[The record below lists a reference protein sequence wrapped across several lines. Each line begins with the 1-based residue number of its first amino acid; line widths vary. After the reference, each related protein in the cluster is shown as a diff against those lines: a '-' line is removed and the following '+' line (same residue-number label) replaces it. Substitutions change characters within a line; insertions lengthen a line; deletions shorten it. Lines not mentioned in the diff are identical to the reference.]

1 MWCKSTCISPTT
13 FRSMSI
19 KLWCE
24 KISSIWLKNPIP
36 VLILVD
42 VTPDG
47 QKTGSGFYE
56 PTNPN
61 DVRILKTIPD
71 RKYVEVGTVIV
82 SICDEGGDVTIMHN
96 DIRTES
102 AVLGADAVILTDEGV
117 EYVELEGTKY
127 WAMGVAVKF
136 E

>member
-1 MWCKSTCISPTT
+1 MRKYLFYKILLCSLALSIICSCASSPPAYYG
-13 FRSMSI
+13 S
-19 KLWCE
+19 
-24 KISSIWLKNPIP
+24 
-36 VLILVD
+36 VD
-42 VTPDG
+42 VV
-47 QKTGSGFYE
+47 KTGSGFYE

-82 SICDEGGDVTIMHN
+82 SIWYEGGDVTIMHN

-102 AVLGADAVILTDEGV
+102 AVLGADAVILTDEGFLPIKDSSD
-117 EYVELEGTKY
+117 YKY
-127 WAMGVAVKF
+127 WATGVAVKF

>member
-1 MWCKSTCISPTT
+1 MKTINLFYKILLCSLAL
-13 FRSMSI
+13 SI
-19 KLWCE
+19 IC
-24 KISSIWLKNPIP
+24 SCASGR
-36 VLILVD
+36 VA
-42 VTPDG
+42 VT
-47 QKTGSGFYE
+47 KTGIGFYE

-71 RKYVEVGTVIV
+71 RKYVELGTVVV
-82 SICDEGGDVTIMHN
+82 SIEPEDTAKMHN
-96 DIRTES
+96 ELKTKS

-136 E
+136 K

>member
-1 MWCKSTCISPTT
+1 MRKYLFYKILLCSLALSIICSCASSP
-13 FRSMSI
+13 SPPAYYG
-19 KLWCE
+19 K
-24 KISSIWLKNPIP
+24 
-36 VLILVD
+36 VD
-42 VTPDG
+42 VV
-47 QKTGSGFYE
+47 KTGSGFYE

-71 RKYVEVGTVIV
+71 RKYVELGPVIA
-82 SICDEGGDVTIMHN
+82 SNFYSSAFADMYNEIKTKA
-96 DIRTES
+96 

>member
-1 MWCKSTCISPTT
+1 MKTINLFYKILLCSLAL
-13 FRSMSI
+13 SI
-19 KLWCE
+19 IC
-24 KISSIWLKNPIP
+24 SCAGR
-36 VLILVD
+36 VA
-42 VTPDG
+42 VT
-47 QKTGSGFYE
+47 KTGIGFYE

-71 RKYVEVGTVIV
+71 RKYVEVGTVTV
-82 SICDEGGDVTIMHN
+82 SIWHEGSDVTIMHN
-96 DIRTES
+96 AIRTKS

>member
-1 MWCKSTCISPTT
+1 MRKYLFYKILLCSLAL
-13 FRSMSI
+13 SI
-19 KLWCE
+19 IC
-24 KISSIWLKNPIP
+24 SCAGR
-36 VLILVD
+36 VA
-42 VTPDG
+42 VT
-47 QKTGSGFYE
+47 KTGIGFYE

-71 RKYVEVGTVIV
+71 RKYVELGPVIA
-82 SICDEGGDVTIMHN
+82 SNFYSSAFADMYNEIKTKA
-96 DIRTES
+96 

>member
-1 MWCKSTCISPTT
+1 MRKYLFYKILLCSLAL
-13 FRSMSI
+13 SI
-19 KLWCE
+19 IC
-24 KISSIWLKNPIP
+24 SCASGT
-36 VLILVD
+36 VAVM
-42 VTPDG
+42 
-47 QKTGSGFYE
+47 KTGSGFYE

-71 RKYVEVGTVIV
+71 RKYVEVGAVIV
-82 SICDEGGDVTIMHN
+82 TDWYPSDTVNMHN
-96 DIRTES
+96 EIKTKA

>member
-1 MWCKSTCISPTT
+1 MRKYLFYKILLCSLALSIICSCTT
-13 FRSMSI
+13 
-19 KLWCE
+19 
-24 KISSIWLKNPIP
+24 
-36 VLILVD
+36 
-42 VTPDG
+42 VTVM
-47 QKTGSGFYE
+47 KTGSGFYE

-61 DVRILKTIPD
+61 DVGILKTIPG
-71 RKYVEVGTVIV
+71 RKYVEIGTVIV
-82 SICDEGGDVTIMHN
+82 SDLYPSQFAGMYNEIKTKA
-96 DIRTES
+96 